1 MFAAAAEDH
10 LEAGMGQAFPVH
22 ARGGAGFAHQVGYP
36 AGLGQFSSIGQPVLQ
51 VVPPLCI
58 PGMSPNAFRRL
69 GYSDVN
75 QAALIS

>member
-1 MFAAAAEDH
+1 M
-10 LEAGMGQAFPVH
+10 M
-22 ARGGAGFAHQVGYP
+22 
-36 AGLGQFSSIGQPVLQ
+36 GLGKVLSVTANPRPTQERCSAIALPIGQPVLQ

-58 PGMSPNAFRRL
+58 LGMSPNAFRRL